1 MRQRQGG
8 LRLVGHPTLL
18 RLLLVVFLAP
28 IIVAAQLLGAEA
40 ERKPQG
46 KPAAKPDYV
55 LTIKDNL
62 VSLAATN
69 ASLKK
74 ILEEIGQRTSIEVF
88 ALLPEQE
95 KITTEFEQLPLEETI
110 ERLIRNYSHL
120 VVSKESDKKITQI
133 TVLRKSQDTIS
144 SKPVGAGPEIKRGR

>member
-1 MRQRQGG
+1 
-8 LRLVGHPTLL
+8 
-18 RLLLVVFLAP
+18 
-28 IIVAAQLLGAEA
+28 
-40 ERKPQG
+40 
-46 KPAAKPDYV
+46 
-55 LTIKDNL
+55 
-62 VSLAATN
+62 
-69 ASLKK
+69 
-74 ILEEIGQRTSIEVF
+74 VF